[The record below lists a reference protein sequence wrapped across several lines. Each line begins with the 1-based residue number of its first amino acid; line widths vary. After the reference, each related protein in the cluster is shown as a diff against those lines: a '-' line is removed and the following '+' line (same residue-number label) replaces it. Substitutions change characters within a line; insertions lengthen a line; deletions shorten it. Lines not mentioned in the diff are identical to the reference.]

1 MKKYLLTFVFAA
13 AFSPFAFAQDTTT
26 VTEATQFVPMV
37 ANSDLFEIESGKLA
51 QKMAQSDAVK
61 TAASQIVT
69 DHTKSSQE
77 LEAMTKAA
85 GITFQKPTTLDAKH
99 QQLLDQLSKVD
110 QNGFDAAFSQAQVQA
125 HQEAIS
131 IFKSYSSGGDQPELK
146 QFAAKG
152 VPVLEQH
159 LQMFQQIK
167 Q

>member
-26 VTEATQFVPMV
+26 VTEAIQFVPMV

-61 TAASQIVT
+61 TAASEIVT

-77 LEAMTKAA
+77 LEAMAKAA

-110 QNGFDAAFSQAQVQA
+110 QNGFDAAFSQAQA

-159 LQMFQQIK
+159 LQMFQQIE